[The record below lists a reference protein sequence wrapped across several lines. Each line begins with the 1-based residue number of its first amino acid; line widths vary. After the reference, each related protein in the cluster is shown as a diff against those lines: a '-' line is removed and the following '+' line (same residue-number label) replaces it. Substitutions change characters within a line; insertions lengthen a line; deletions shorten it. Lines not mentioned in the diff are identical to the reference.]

1 MDPIRDTSIRV
12 LMLPWLAHGHISP
25 FLELAKSLSN
35 RNFQIYLCSTPINLI
50 SIKQTLT
57 QKTSTSI
64 KLVEIP
70 LPMLPDLP
78 PHHHT
83 TNGLP
88 PHLMPTL
95 KRAFDMSQPSF
106 SNILDTIKP
115 DLVIYDFLQPWAPQE
130 ALSRNIP
137 SVLFLSTGAATTS
150 FLNHHCHNQALEF
163 PFPTIYIKDYEKK
176 KIDHLL
182 KSTAS
187 DLNDTDRVQK
197 CIEQSSGIVL
207 IKSSRAIEGKYI
219 DYTSVLIDKKMIPV
233 GPLVHKPI
241 VDDEK
246 NEIFQWLDKKEWN
259 STILATFGSEY
270 FLSREEIEE
279 LAHGLELSGVNFIW
293 IVRFLVGEKI
303 RVDEVLPKSFLD
315 RVWERGLV
323 VEGWAP
329 QAQIL
334 AHPSTG
340 GFLSHCGWS
349 SIMEGI
355 EYGVPIIA
363 IPMHLDQPLNARLVE
378 EVGVGLEVERDGS
391 GRLDREEI
399 ARVVKEVVRG
409 KRGEIMRRKAK
420 KLGEETREKGEE
432 EMDGV
437 VEELV
442 KICK

>member
-1 MDPIRDTSIRV
+1 MDPIRESSIRV

-50 SIKQTLT
+50 SIKQNLT
-57 QKTSTSI
+57 QKTFTSI

-78 PHHHT
+78 THHHT

-106 SNILDTIKP
+106 SNILDNIKP

-137 SVLFLSTGAATTS
+137 
-150 FLNHHCHNQALEF
+150 
-163 PFPTIYIKDYEKK
+163 
-176 KIDHLL
+176 
-182 KSTAS
+182 
-187 DLNDTDRVQK
+187 
-197 CIEQSSGIVL
+197 
-207 IKSSRAIEGKYI
+207 
-219 DYTSVLIDKKMIPV
+219 
-233 GPLVHKPI
+233 
-241 VDDEK
+241 
-246 NEIFQWLDKKEWN
+246 
-259 STILATFGSEY
+259 
-270 FLSREEIEE
+270 
-279 LAHGLELSGVNFIW
+279 
-293 IVRFLVGEKI
+293 
-303 RVDEVLPKSFLD
+303 
-315 RVWERGLV
+315 VWERGLI
-323 VEGWAP
+323 VEGWAT

-378 EVGVGLEVERDGS
+378 EVGVGLEVERDGN

-432 EMDGV
+432 DMDGV